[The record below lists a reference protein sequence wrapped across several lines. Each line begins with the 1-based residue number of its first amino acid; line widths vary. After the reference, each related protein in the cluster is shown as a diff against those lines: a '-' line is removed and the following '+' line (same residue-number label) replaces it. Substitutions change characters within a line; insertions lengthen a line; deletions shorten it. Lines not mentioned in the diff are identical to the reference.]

1 MEAVYISKLQSRWKN
16 VPKEGNVNA
25 RARRHSVPSILG
37 NTKEVPGPGALIATA
52 SVSEVRWKRL
62 ERGVLVLWLLL
73 WSKMM

>member
-1 MEAVYISKLQSRWKN
+1 MFQKRGMSMQE
-16 VPKEGNVNA
+16 PEG
-25 RARRHSVPSILG
+25 SVPSILG

-62 ERGVLVLWLLL
+62 ESGVLVLWLLL